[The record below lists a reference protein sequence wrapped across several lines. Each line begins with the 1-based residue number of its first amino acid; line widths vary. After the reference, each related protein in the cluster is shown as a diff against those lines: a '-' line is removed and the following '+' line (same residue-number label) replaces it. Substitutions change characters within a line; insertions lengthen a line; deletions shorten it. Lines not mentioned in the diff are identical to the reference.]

1 MLLSMPPPATTEFRF
16 EGDPARKLLLF
27 RAVNAP
33 HILRARI
40 FQGPYSRE
48 IWQAL
53 MSLNN
58 GNNRPSRPVD
68 AFIPKIFES
77 TDNTGANRRK
87 MVLQPLGSGR
97 TVLEFDQPIPAAL
110 PAAIQTALAPVVP
123 LPDPR
128 VPALAAPALPGEN
141 DHEGNPGERLGLPV
155 RAERQPRPRK
165 RRRHGKSAKG
175 KLKLHSQQRQ

>member
-33 HILRARI
+33 NILRARI
-40 FQGPYSRE
+40 FQGPYTRE

-68 AFIPKIFES
+68 AFIPKTFES

-97 TVLEFDQPIPAAL
+97 TVLEFDQPIPASL
-110 PAAIQTALAPVVP
+110 PAAIQTALAPIVP

-128 VPALAAPALPGEN
+128 VPALAVPALPGEN
-141 DHEGNPGERLGLPV
+141 HEGNPGQRLDLPI
-155 RAERQPRPRK
+155 RPQRQPRPRK
-165 RRRHGKSAKG
+165 RGRRRKSAKG
-175 KLKLHSQQRQ
+175 K